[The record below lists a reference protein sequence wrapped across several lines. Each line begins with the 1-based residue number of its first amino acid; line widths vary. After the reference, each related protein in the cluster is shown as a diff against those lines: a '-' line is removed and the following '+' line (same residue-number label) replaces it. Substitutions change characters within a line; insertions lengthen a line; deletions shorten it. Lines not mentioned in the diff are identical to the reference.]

1 MSQSDKN
8 LTQNLSLT
16 TFPSPRSNYATYF
29 NRYTYEVYIYGGIG
43 EDGILGDFWIFNLFK
58 GYWYQ
63 YFSEV
68 SLKPA
73 YDSVVCS
80 MLASKIIL
88 KIYIYGGTSKLKTI
102 DNMILIKF
110 NIETNDFQLS
120 QFIIGSDFSYSGSQ
134 IQYHNRFFYIFSG
147 YSISGPF
154 YEKKYLRDIVKCEL
168 LFTNCSLIVLE
179 NKLYPSSNGNSI
191 KINDTIYFFFG
202 KNETNSINQV
212 SKLNLSN
219 LTEGWKSLY
228 IAPGDDC
235 SRSSFGISDDKI
247 VNNSMLTIFGG
258 ISSNKFLNS
267 KGKII
272 IKQEI
277 VTITCAL
284 NIIYPEPRNKGKICQ
299 LSDTL
304 IMFGGKNRNSFNNEL
319 WKIDYNLENWS

>member
-1 MSQSDKN
+1 MLSLLNLILVSANITVDYIPPYPVSGISLIRLKSTSDILIFSGRQSKDTYYNGFQILSQSDKN

-179 NKLYPSSNGNSI
+179 NKGVRVLG
-191 KINDTIYFFFG
+191 
-202 KNETNSINQV
+202 
-212 SKLNLSN
+212 
-219 LTEGWKSLY
+219 
-228 IAPGDDC
+228 C
-235 SRSSFGISDDKI
+235 
-247 VNNSMLTIFGG
+247 
-258 ISSNKFLNS
+258 
-267 KGKII
+267 
-272 IKQEI
+272 
-277 VTITCAL
+277 
-284 NIIYPEPRNKGKICQ
+284 
-299 LSDTL
+299 
-304 IMFGGKNRNSFNNEL
+304 
-319 WKIDYNLENWS
+319 